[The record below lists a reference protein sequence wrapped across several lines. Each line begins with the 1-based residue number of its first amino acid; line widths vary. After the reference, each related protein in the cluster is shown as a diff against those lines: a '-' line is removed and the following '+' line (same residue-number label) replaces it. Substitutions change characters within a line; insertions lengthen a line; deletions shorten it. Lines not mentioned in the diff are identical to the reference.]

1 MSEARNINLL
11 KATGIVRRID
21 ELGRIVIPKEIRR
34 TLRLREGD
42 PVEIYT
48 GENGEIIL
56 RKYSVMSDL
65 NEFAVQFADS
75 LAKTAGYPTCI
86 TDRDSVVAVSGIS
99 KKDFTGKRITRQ
111 LEQAME
117 DRSTFIA
124 KDKKNDYF
132 PILEGVGGDKIM
144 SYVVTP
150 IISHGDPV
158 GSVIMFSP
166 DNKNTLGDTEAKL
179 TQSAA
184 AVIGRQLEQ

>member
-1 MSEARNINLL
+1 M

-42 PVEIYT
+42 PVEIYM

-56 RKYSVMSDL
+56 HKYSVMSDL
-65 NEFAVQFADS
+65 NEFALQFADS
-75 LAKTAGYPTCI
+75 LYKTAGYPTCI
-86 TDRDSVVAVSGIS
+86 TDRDAVVAVSGIP
-99 KKDFTGKRITRQ
+99 KKEFTGKRITHQ
-111 LEQAME
+111 LEEAME
-117 DRSTFIA
+117 DRSTYIS
-124 KDKKNDYF
+124 KDRKTDFF
-132 PILEGVGGDKIM
+132 PILEDVGGDKM
-144 SYVVTP
+144 TSFVVTP

-166 DNKNTLGDTEAKL
+166 DTRKSLGETEAKL

-184 AVIGRQLEQ
+184 SVLGKQLEH

>member
-1 MSEARNINLL
+1 M

-21 ELGRIVIPKEIRR
+21 DLGRVVIPKEIRR

-132 PILEGVGGDKIM
+132 PILEGVGNCILGYADGPEPQ
-144 SYVVTP
+144 P
-150 IISHGDPV
+150 IARKEGYYRI
-158 GSVIMFSP
+158 I
-166 DNKNTLGDTEAKL
+166 K
-179 TQSAA
+179 
-184 AVIGRQLEQ
+184 